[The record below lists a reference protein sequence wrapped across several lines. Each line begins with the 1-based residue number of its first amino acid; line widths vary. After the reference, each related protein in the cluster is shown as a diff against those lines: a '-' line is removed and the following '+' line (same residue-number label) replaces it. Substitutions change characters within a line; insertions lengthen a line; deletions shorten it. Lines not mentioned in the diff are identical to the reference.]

1 MITQFAETVNADLYI
16 LPNSINDIILTP
28 AIKELTDEDLNDM
41 MTVIKVFNKP
51 EKDSLSDNIYYFSR
65 ESGEISIYTP
75 ETETA
80 VL

>member
-1 MITQFAETVNADLYI
+1 MNFLIAMAYADLYI

-28 AIKELTDEDLNDM
+28 AIKELTDKDLNDM

-51 EKDSLSDNIYYFSR
+51 EKDSLSDIIYYFSR
-65 ESGEISIYTP
+65 ESRAISIYTP
-75 ETETA
+75 ETGRA